1 MPRRLA
7 RRAAASARRVQR
19 VAWPEPVPSARRAV
33 RLDVAAQPRVG
44 FARQAAQRWAQ
55 HWEFVQRAAARPDDR
70 GPRAAVPVRTAA
82 QCEALCLPQV
92 AAVQRQAVASRD
104 GPQAAAEPRAEP
116 FAVAVAQRAVPRP
129 AAVAAQVERPAVA
142 AVAVRVE
149 LQAAVP
155 RQAAE
160 VRVEPRAAAVA
171 EPEGPAARRAAG
183 PEALPVAEE
192 WARAPWPAA
201 LQEPQA
207 LSAVRSPAFSS
218 GQSPSFGRF
227 PARSFAR
234 ASSSRRASPFPVR
247 ARHSQSRRSPEATRH
262 RTEPCRPS
270 GADKMLSSVLSCW
283 GNASPEQVETV
294 GFRGEC

>member
-7 RRAAASARRVQR
+7 RRAAASARRAQR

-44 FARQAAQRWAQ
+44 FARQAAQHWAQ
-55 HWEFVQRAAARPDDR
+55 HWEFVQRAAARPDGR

-82 QCEALCLPQV
+82 QCEALCLPLV

-116 FAVAVAQRAVPRP
+116 FAVAVAQPAVPQQ
-129 AAVAAQVERPAVA
+129 AAVAAQVERPAA
-142 AVAVRVE
+142 PRPAVAVRVG

-183 PEALPVAEE
+183 PEALLPVAEV
-192 WARAPWPAA
+192 WVRVPCPAA

-234 ASSSRRASPFPVR
+234 ASSSRRASAFPVR
-247 ARHSQSRRSPEATRH
+247 ARHSQPRRSPEATRH
-262 RTEPCRPS
+262 RTEPCRP
-270 GADKMLSSVLSCW
+270 
-283 GNASPEQVETV
+283 
-294 GFRGEC
+294 